1 MRTIKFRAKLKKDG
15 TWTHGMPL
23 KVDNV
28 YYTMV
33 CDAQDLNDNAKRGW
47 WYINPDTIGQFTGK
61 YDINGNEIYEGDI
74 LRIHNH
80 QEFTVAYDRDLCK
93 FCLTQPG
100 FESVNESLT
109 DGWIFV
115 HHPVVV
121 GNIHD
126 KK

>member
-1 MRTIKFRAKLKKDG
+1 MREIKFRAKLKKDG

-23 KVDNV
+23 KVDNEN
-28 YYTMV
+28 YTMV
-33 CDAQDLNDNAKRGW
+33 CDTQDRCY
-47 WYINPDTIGQFTGK
+47 WYINPDTIGQYTGK
-61 YDINGNEIYEGDI
+61 HDVDGNEIYEGDI

-100 FESVNESLT
+100 FELVNESLT
-109 DGWIFV
+109 DNWIFV